1 MFGSGLATLPAALGW
16 NKAVLEV
23 PSNPMSLCDPMKEGR
38 LLLEGDQLMLQ
49 WRVND
54 AVKPRIT
61 TGQAEQMQLQQDA
74 PMERI
79 LTA

>member
-1 MFGSGLATLPAALGW
+1 
-16 NKAVLEV
+16 
-23 PSNPMSLCDPMKEGR
+23 MKEGR
-38 LLLEGDQLMLQ
+38 LLLEGNQLMLQ
-49 WRVND
+49 WRVNG